1 MADTVESA
9 DALLEDF
16 GIEGEVEE
24 DEVVGELE
32 VTSFTADFGAEE
44 DLGAFGVGEPGG
56 VTVALEEG
64 EVFVEDGAGVGEVLL
79 EGRFQGEDF
88 FQGRTDE
95 EDFLFLE
102 FLDELEEPG
111 EAGVGV
117 GFGGEGEVGISGIDG
132 ELDGELFDVVGG
144 GGGREG
150 GDMGLSLGEALH
162 VGAGIAEDDSARAVE
177 VEKLV
182 DDELAVFSAAGLGG
196 LDEFR
201 QVVGLGGEAFLQGGE
216 LFGVGFFGL
225 LEGLDDGG
233 EWAVVGGFVGEVVE
247 VIIAVGVEKAESGE
261 VAFGAELF
269 GGSGE
274 EEEAVGM
281 LGEGIDE
288 LVFGAGF
295 LGGPLEVVC
304 FVDDDE
310 VPAGVDG

>member
-1 MADTVESA
+1 LADAVESA

-79 EGRFQGEDF
+79 EGRFQGDDF
-88 FQGRTDE
+88 VQGRTDE

-144 GGGREG
+144 GGRGVVIWACRWGKPCMVERVLRRTTRPGPWRSRSWSTMSWRFSVLLDWAFWMSSVRWWDWEG
-150 GDMGLSLGEALH
+150 KLFC
-162 VGAGIAEDDSARAVE
+162 RAASC
-177 VEKLV
+177 L
-182 DDELAVFSAAGLGG
+182 GLG
-196 LDEFR
+196 
-201 QVVGLGGEAFLQGGE
+201 FLACWR
-216 LFGVGFFGL
+216 F
-225 LEGLDDGG
+225 
-233 EWAVVGGFVGEVVE
+233 WMMA
-247 VIIAVGVEKAESGE
+247 ASGR
-261 VAFGAELF
+261 
-269 GGSGE
+269 
-274 EEEAVGM
+274 
-281 LGEGIDE
+281 
-288 LVFGAGF
+288 
-295 LGGPLEVVC
+295 
-304 FVDDDE
+304 
-310 VPAGVDG
+310 